1 MYNDTKGAPQVLWK
15 KGGMLRI
22 PQETE
27 GYSNLTFE
35 EIGICSTL
43 RILPLQYLH
52 IKETILGNVLKL
64 KGPFKKRDAKSWF
77 RIDVNKVNFIG
88 KCRRPLSSTGSKR
101 LVGSRQ
107 MKSGR

>member
-22 PQETE
+22 PQDTE
-27 GYSNLTFE
+27 GYNNLTFE

-77 RIDVNKVNFIG
+77 RIDVNKVSLFVSVDGNY
-88 KCRRPLSSTGSKR
+88 L
-101 LVGSRQ
+101 
-107 MKSGR
+107 